1 VRRVVVTV
9 YRAILTP
16 KSAAHERFFGWRVLE
31 VTPRARGPREPPPR
45 ADKRQSRVCQ
55 ERIGEAYGFW
65 RRNGDEEFMRIARGI
80 LLRELCAAQGLR
92 RVPPNRH

>member
-1 VRRVVVTV
+1 MRRAFVTV

-16 KSAAHERFFGWRVLE
+16 KSATHERFFGWRVLE
-31 VTPRARGPREPPPR
+31 VTPRAREPRGEPPPR
-45 ADKRQSRVCQ
+45 ADKRQSRVGQ

-80 LLRELCAAQGLR
+80 LLAEPFSVR
-92 RVPPNRH
+92 RKD